1 MKPMKKS
8 ILKKI
13 LMLSAAAALP
23 FVLVAVFLM
32 ISMMNY
38 SRTYDSIVRNM
49 TTANNYNL
57 NFKEEMD
64 ESLYKI
70 VVGYVTFENISGEET
85 LKNPYEMLEELRSE
99 FAKLMDITAQGESRV
114 WLESLLRNIDT
125 LEKRVDDIV
134 ENVKAGG
141 LYDEN
146 IKELDNNIYM
156 LTELIQDDIQ
166 YYIYYQTQSM
176 DKVTSALNQ
185 QMSRLIWVS
194 GVLLVILVLLMAAAT
209 YRIATRIL
217 RPVRELYTATEK
229 VAGGGFQCESQHG
242 FRG

>member
-1 MKPMKKS
+1 
-8 ILKKI
+8 
-13 LMLSAAAALP
+13 
-23 FVLVAVFLM
+23 
-32 ISMMNY
+32 
-38 SRTYDSIVRNM
+38 
-49 TTANNYNL
+49 
-57 NFKEEMD
+57 
-64 ESLYKI
+64 
-70 VVGYVTFENISGEET
+70 
-85 LKNPYEMLEELRSE
+85 
-99 FAKLMDITAQGESRV
+99 
-114 WLESLLRNIDT
+114 
-125 LEKRVDDIV
+125 
-134 ENVKAGG
+134 
-141 LYDEN
+141 
-146 IKELDNNIYM
+146 M

-229 VAGGGFQCESQHG
+229 VAGGFQCESQHG